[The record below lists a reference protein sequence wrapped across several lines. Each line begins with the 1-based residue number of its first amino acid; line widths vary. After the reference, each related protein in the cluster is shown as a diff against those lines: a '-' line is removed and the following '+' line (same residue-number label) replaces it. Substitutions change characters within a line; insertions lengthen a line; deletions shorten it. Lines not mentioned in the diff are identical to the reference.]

1 FVRKEFSPSDS
12 AQNPRSLTKEDP
24 YVSLSDLWAMWRR
37 NPAFGWSVK
46 QTVQWLCD
54 VVHLPQYSDI
64 FVRHSVDGKT
74 LPLLAMQNMSYLT
87 DVLMIRNPIDKR
99 KLMLKALDAILFG
112 SPTKPQLLPSPLT
125 TAVFG
130 IMSLVIFGLSHW
142 FYTRLTDAKSGP
154 NSGSPALNERT
165 LKELQ
170 SRLDDLEQLQFRL
183 NNREQGAQFSS
194 LHSQLLIGIGC
205 QRKLYVKCPAGSSS
219 RLLDAETIC
228 VPTGSLKFLC
238 IGFPMSPS
246 WSELPKFR
254 SRSSAS
260 KPWAMLP
267 IDSGS
272 PPKFYSERIQGR
284 QDLEKRT
291 STGEETN
298 RPAST
303 DFDRNDTNPTLLD
316 PDFPRVTSRTSITD
330 FDGCS
335 SIALQ
340 LWLQLTYALEE
351 EQYLNRKTQAE
362 LNLNSARQACN
373 RLHRKRF
380 HVLGPVRLLY
390 SDSLGE
396 LEFKLMQAKY
406 GRHESIRTCVQ
417 LWTLLLPTLS
427 PYQPLRGAIIRITLF
442 AAYSRTRSCS
452 RRYHFDSRFDKGPEV
467 SDPLSSY
474 DDTCDPDCEHHPVLV
489 STFFLAYGSASG
501 APKASLHNVLFVR
514 CGKERKSYALK
525 TAALMQYRQRLRD
538 SEACQGNLPLVCF
551 FPGGSSG
558 EMTVT
563 NVTKFAEMTD
573 RTAYF
578 DALRGFGRRRHFTLD
593 CFLSVCG
600 SFCNQSPL
608 PFIFASCCDC
618 PLPPLYGTVGGFSW
632 PQYVRKEVVI
642 ELSLSEQQ
650 MKLIR
655 CDLEHLER
663 ELQERTHRWI
673 QIESLTGIHIRNHPG
688 IEKIRKSLASLQQ
701 PELDLPD
708 TKPPSSSSI
717 VSFELGPPTTTD
729 SACVEQSRD
738 PLHNRMSIPDVVNH
752 DFPLRLSTAFRSVVP
767 IRGTHDFS
775 AIRPTAH
782 PRFRLSRRRT
792 PTCVLQSERL
802 RCFRTLLAVFYLPL
816 CRFGS

>member
-1 FVRKEFSPSDS
+1 MYILLLAFICFVIPTGTSEICDLTDDLTTCYKKFLSFEGIGNIHKQIDGDNNGHVDSSEAASFVRKEFSPADS

-112 SPTKPQLLPSPLT
+112 SPTKPQLLPSPMT

-142 FYTRLTDAKSGP
+142 FYTRLSDAKSGP
-154 NSGSPALNERT
+154 NSGSPAFNERT

-170 SRLDDLEQLQFRL
+170 SRLDDLEQLQYRL
-183 NNREQGAQFSS
+183 NSREQGAQFSS
-194 LHSQLLIGIGC
+194 LHSQL
-205 QRKLYVKCPAGSSS
+205 
-219 RLLDAETIC
+219 
-228 VPTGSLKFLC
+228 
-238 IGFPMSPS
+238 PMSPS

-272 PPKFYSERIQGR
+272 PPKFYSERVQTR
-284 QDLEKRT
+284 QELEKRT

-298 RPAST
+298 RPPST
-303 DFDRNDTNPTLLD
+303 DFDRNETNPTLLD

-362 LNLNSARQACN
+362 LNLNSARQACS

-380 HVLGPVRLLY
+380 NVLGPVRLLY

-396 LEFKLMQAKY
+396 LEFKLMQAK
-406 GRHESIRTCVQ
+406 
-417 LWTLLLPTLS
+417 
-427 PYQPLRGAIIRITLF
+427 
-442 AAYSRTRSCS
+442 
-452 RRYHFDSRFDKGPEV
+452 
-467 SDPLSSY
+467 
-474 DDTCDPDCEHHPVLV
+474 
-489 STFFLAYGSASG
+489 
-501 APKASLHNVLFVR
+501 
-514 CGKERKSYALK
+514 
-525 TAALMQYRQRLRD
+525 
-538 SEACQGNLPLVCF
+538 
-551 FPGGSSG
+551 
-558 EMTVT
+558 
-563 NVTKFAEMTD
+563 
-573 RTAYF
+573 
-578 DALRGFGRRRHFTLD
+578 
-593 CFLSVCG
+593 
-600 SFCNQSPL
+600 
-608 PFIFASCCDC
+608 
-618 PLPPLYGTVGGFSW
+618 
-632 PQYVRKEVVI
+632 
-642 ELSLSEQQ
+642 
-650 MKLIR
+650 

-663 ELQERTHRWI
+663 ELQERTQRWI
-673 QIESLTGIHIRNHPG
+673 QIESLTGMQIRNHPN
-688 IEKIRKSLASLQQ
+688 IEKIRKSLVSLQQ

-729 SACVEQSRD
+729 SAFMEQSHD
-738 PLHNRMSIPDVVNH
+738 PLHNRMSIPDVVNLVLESRGGSRSALYGKMH
-752 DFPLRLSTAFRSVVP
+752 SSNKASTSDSSVRPFATLWRRKAGFRMESN
-767 IRGTHDFS
+767 
-775 AIRPTAH
+775 
-782 PRFRLSRRRT
+782 T
-792 PTCVLQSERL
+792 PKQ
-802 RCFRTLLAVFYLPL
+802 P
-816 CRFGS
+816 